1 MNGARNLLCLS
12 FISFYQLSSNQFS
25 DDLLDLD
32 STADHHHGA
41 VFFCTCSLVVQF
53 GNSLGNFPDRK
64 MKRLLTEHFLCP
76 KCTQWNLFM
85 KVCEISSWIGL
96 LQKILLVLMSNFK
109 ISCSTQYDL
118 DIASIMAVKWNM
130 LK

>member
-32 STADHHHGA
+32 STGDHRHGA
-41 VFFCTCSLVVQF
+41 VFFLYLLTCGTKF

-64 MKRLLTEHFLCP
+64 MKRLLMEHFLYP
-76 KCTQWNLFM
+76 KCTQWNLM

-109 ISCSTQYDL
+109 ISCSSQYDL
-118 DIASIMAVKWNM
+118 HVASIMAVKWNM